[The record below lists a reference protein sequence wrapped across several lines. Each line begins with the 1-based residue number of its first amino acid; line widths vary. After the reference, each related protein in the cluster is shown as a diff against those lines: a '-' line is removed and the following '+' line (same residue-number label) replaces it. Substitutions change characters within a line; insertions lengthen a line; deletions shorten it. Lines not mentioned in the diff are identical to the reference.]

1 MPLYEYECQNC
12 GRHLE
17 IIQKF
22 SDDPLTECP
31 KCRGAVEK
39 VVSAPAIH
47 FKGSGW
53 YITDYARKDA
63 DKKKKQAE
71 SSASE
76 KTKKSDS
83 SGEKVEK
90 KPGKSS
96 QKDKDSSQ

>member
-63 DKKKKQAE
+63 DKKKQAE

-76 KTKKSDS
+76 KTKTPDS